1 MIFSPSCFYR
11 NPELDCSSIPRIDL
25 KPWKINVNRGGG
37 GGGRNSNSKVID
49 RKIQRNQSNRKRKQ
63 NRRFNG
69 QLRTITK
76 YDYNDDDRKIFIRPK
91 FRQQF
96 YNNHHYHHQ
105 QQQQQQTNIP
115 YPFNSIF

>member
-37 GGGRNSNSKVID
+37 SRNSNSKVID
-49 RKIQRNQSNRKRKQ
+49 RKIQRNQSNRQKNQ
-63 NRRFNG
+63 NQRFNG

-76 YDYNDDDRKIFIRPK
+76 NGYNNDDRKIFIRPK

-96 YNNHHYHHQ
+96 YNHHY
-105 QQQQQQTNIP
+105 QQQQTNIP